1 VSGYL
6 ATTRGAVLRGGTAVD
21 ALGDDVADDAVV
33 PGMTDFPLG
42 LTERSRT
49 VFDQSTGTP
58 RTIRVVT
65 GRVPAHFQLEDGDV
79 IRDNR
84 TGKLY
89 AIDEKTDTPRGIAGA
104 ASLTLT
110 LRLTR

>member
-1 VSGYL
+1 
-6 ATTRGAVLRGGTAVD
+6 
-21 ALGDDVADDAVV
+21 
-33 PGMTDFPLG
+33 
-42 LTERSRT
+42 
-49 VFDQSTGTP
+49 
-58 RTIRVVT
+58 
-65 GRVPAHFQLEDGDV
+65 VPAHFQLEDGDV